1 MAESALKI
9 AVNTEELEKALSGF
23 KKLDKATISAVN
35 EVRKMEYA
43 FLDAGQ
49 KISNVERVTRQLND
63 TNGKFKGVTQ
73 EVRESLLAQARTLDL
88 QTGSVTKSKIAAND
102 ANSSY
107 KGLGGGVRNASYQL
121 SDFIVQVQG
130 GTSALRAA
138 GQQLPQLLAGFGLF
152 GVVAGLASTV
162 IISIVENFD
171 LFATN
176 ASKATKSLERFNKE
190 LQDSSSLGDRVST
203 FVKAFGSNSAD
214 GWVDY
219 VTTYNRSSAEQ
230 RKEMESWLDLNIEV
244 QKAQLATLER
254 SLYGMQ
260 HTDVVDYQQDSLIA
274 RFFAP
279 KDEARTNQIMLL
291 IKKTQDELNRATAAR
306 DKDFASATK
315 GNKAAEQGAITIRQ
329 KIEAMKA
336 EAQFIG
342 VSNAEREKGV
352 VMAELEAQA
361 KRSHI
366 GLNKQEVEE
375 LKKLIDAKHTALQT
389 VEIEKYS
396 TSQETANNILR
407 EQGMA
412 VEMST
417 RAYQKLV
424 EQKRLEGVIQEKT
437 VGWNATEAEAFRQKA
452 QFYLQEKQALDDL
465 NYAKQRTFGGG
476 ALDAIKRYGE
486 EASNIGGQVGS
497 AFTNAFKGMEDA
509 VVQFTMTGKASFSDF
524 ALSVIADI
532 QRILVR
538 QALLGAGAGGGALGG
553 LIGLGVSAATSYFSA
568 GATTTDPTAG
578 GMYSSY
584 GEMNEFAVGTN
595 YVPKDQIAMIHKGEA
610 IVPAQYNPA
619 AGGIGGGNVNNVTV
633 NVSTTG
639 QTSTSA
645 NGQDANKL
653 GLAISNAV
661 KAEII
666 KQQRNGGLLSGA

>member
-1 MAESALKI
+1 MSA
-9 AVNTEELEKALSGF
+9 V
-23 KKLDKATISAVN
+23 LDILIKTDANKATSELKNLESQAVKT
-35 EVRKMEYA
+35 EA
-43 FLDAGQ
+43 ATG
-49 KISNVERVTRQLND
+49 KINRATV
-63 TNGKFKGVTQ
+63 
-73 EVRESLLAQARTLDL
+73 
-88 QTGSVTKSKIAAND
+88 AANQ
-102 ANSSY
+102 SY
-107 KGLGGGVRNASYQL
+107 KGFGGGVRNASYQL

-176 ASKATKSLERFNKE
+176 ASKATKSLDRFNKE

-219 VTTYNRSSAEQ
+219 VTTYNKSSAEQ
-230 RKEMESWLDLNIEV
+230 RKEMEAWLDLNIEV

-279 KDEARTNQIMLL
+279 KDEARANQIMLL
-291 IKKTQDELNRATAAR
+291 IKKTQMELNRAQAAR

-329 KIEAMKA
+329 KIEAMKS

-396 TSQETANNILR
+396 TAQETANNILR

-452 QFYLQEKQALDDL
+452 QFYLQEKQQLDDL
-465 NYAKQRTFGGG
+465 NYAKERTFGGG
-476 ALDAIKRYGE
+476 ALSAIKKYGE
-486 EASNIGGQVGS
+486 EASNIGGQVGT

-538 QALLGAGAGGGALGG
+538 QALLTPIAGGISSMFGGAMSLFSPSTSAIQAGVAG
-553 LIGLGVSAATSYFSA
+553 IGNFTGSGNFSL
-568 GATTTDPTAG
+568 P
-578 GMYSSY
+578 S
-584 GEMNEFAVGTN
+584 FAVGTN
-595 YVPKDQIAMIHKGEA
+595 YVPQDMIAQIHKGEA

-619 AGGIGGGNVNNVTV
+619 AGGSASNNINNVTV
-633 NVSTTG
+633 QVNMNGSESSTAN
-639 QTSTSA
+639 TS
-645 NGQDANKL
+645 DIKKL
-653 GLAISNAV
+653 GITISNVV

>member
-1 MAESALKI
+1 MSAVLDILIKTD
-9 AVNTEELEKALSGF
+9 A
-23 KKLDKATISAVN
+23 DKATSELKNLESQAVKT
-35 EVRKMEYA
+35 EA
-43 FLDAGQ
+43 ATG
-49 KISNVERVTRQLND
+49 KINKAT
-63 TNGKFKGVTQ
+63 T
-73 EVRESLLAQARTLDL
+73 A
-88 QTGSVTKSKIAAND
+88 

-107 KGLGGGVRNASYQL
+107 KGLGGGIRNASYQL
-121 SDFIVQVQG
+121 SDFVVQVQG

-152 GVVAGLASTV
+152 GVVAGLAST
-162 IISIVENFD
+162 IIVSIIENFD

-176 ASKATKSLERFNKE
+176 ASKATKSLDKFNAE
-190 LQDSSSLGDRVST
+190 LQNSSSLSDRVST

-219 VTTYNRSSAEQ
+219 VNTYNKSSSEQ
-230 RKEMESWLDLNIEV
+230 RKEMEAWLDLNIEV

-260 HTDVVDYQQDSLIA
+260 HTDVVNYQQDSLIA

-279 KDEARTNQIMLL
+279 KDEERANQIRLL
-291 IKKTQDELNRATAAR
+291 IKKTQMELNRATAAR
-306 DKDFASATK
+306 EKDFAFATK

-342 VSNAEREKGV
+342 ISNAEREKGIV
-352 VMAELEAQA
+352 VAELEAQA
-361 KRSHI
+361 KRNHI

-396 TSQETANNILR
+396 TAQETANNILR
-407 EQGMA
+407 EQGLA

-452 QFYLQEKQALDDL
+452 EFYLQEKQALDDL

-476 ALDAIKRYGE
+476 ALEAIKRYGE
-486 EASNIGGQVGS
+486 EASNIGAQVGN

-509 VVQFTMTGKASFSDF
+509 IVQFTMTGKASFSDF

-538 QALLGAGAGGGALGG
+538 QALLGAGAGGGELGG
-553 LIGLGVSAATSYFSA
+553 LIGIGASLAGSFLGNIGT
-568 GATTTDPTAG
+568 ATTYGTNIGSQQTAMLAAQDAG
-578 GMYSSY
+578 IRG
-584 GEMNEFAVGTN
+584 FAVGTN
-595 YVPKDQIAMIHKGEA
+595 YVPHDGLAMLHKGEA
-610 IVPAQYNPA
+610 VVPAAYNPA
-619 AGGIGGGNVNNVTV
+619 SGGIGSGQVNNVTV

-653 GLAISNAV
+653 GMAISNAV